1 MYNYASCLKIV
12 RGVRQTKQKK
22 KKKNKKKKKKK
33 CNLKKIGENK
43 YPDNMHTFGMCSNI
57 M

>member
-12 RGVRQTKQKK
+12 RGVRQTKQ
-22 KKKNKKKKKKK
+22 KKKKKKK

>member
-12 RGVRQTKQKK
+12 RGVRQIKQ
-22 KKKNKKKKKKK
+22 KKKKKK